1 MGRYISFFVMVAI
14 GIALALTFAWVLAA
28 PDVGETSADTL
39 RLDYKADY
47 VLMIAEIY
55 KDTGDLKDAQLRL
68 GAFTSGTPLETVDLA
83 IDFANQYGYAADD
96 LLLMRE
102 LSVALQ
108 SQTLEG
114 TP

>member
-1 MGRYISFFVMVAI
+1 MGRYISFFVMVAV
-14 GIALALTFAWVLAA
+14 GIALALGVAWVVAA
-28 PDVGETSADTL
+28 PEVGETSPDTL

-55 KDTGDLKDAQLRL
+55 SSGGDLKDAYLRL
-68 GAFTSGTPLETVDLA
+68 SVFTETTPLEITDLA
-83 IDFANQYGYAADD
+83 IDFASQYGYTADD

-108 SQTLEG
+108 SQSLE
-114 TP
+114 TSP